1 MKTMNTMKTMKL
13 TGLHQMELREAP
25 RPEIV
30 QDTDVLIQM
39 AQVGIC
45 GSDVHYYAEGGI
57 GSQRVAYP
65 WTVGHEGAG
74 IVAEVGPAVTR
85 VQIGD
90 RVALDPAQ
98 PCGVCDQCRSGRP
111 HTCRALNFLGCP
123 GQVEGCL
130 AEYTRMPE
138 SSCYPIPDTMSF
150 EQAALVEPLSIAVHA
165 ARLAAALPGH
175 SPGETVGIL
184 GAGPI
189 GLSALLA
196 AKAAGAGRVF
206 VSEPLAERRA
216 LAVQMGAEAA
226 ELETV
231 SGAVDVIYECSGSP
245 EALDTGVEC
254 LAPGGRFLLIG
265 IPSSNR
271 ISLDINN
278 LRRKEL
284 CVQNVRRQNGCV
296 ARTIA
301 MIASGAVDV
310 LPMVTHRLPFAQT
323 PHGFA
328 LVSDY
333 QDGVVKAMVEIVE
346 TD

>member
-1 MKTMNTMKTMKL
+1 
-13 TGLHQMELREAP
+13 
-25 RPEIV
+25 
-30 QDTDVLIQM
+30 
-39 AQVGIC
+39 
-45 GSDVHYYAEGGI
+45 
-57 GSQRVAYP
+57 
-65 WTVGHEGAG
+65 
-74 IVAEVGPAVTR
+74 
-85 VQIGD
+85 
-90 RVALDPAQ
+90 
-98 PCGVCDQCRSGRP
+98 
-111 HTCRALNFLGCP
+111 
-123 GQVEGCL
+123 
-130 AEYTRMPE
+130 
-138 SSCYPIPDTMSF
+138 
-150 EQAALVEPLSIAVHA
+150 
-165 ARLAAALPGH
+165 
-175 SPGETVGIL
+175 VGIL